1 MKNKSHVLFDEWKVT
16 LLDKRVLVAVAVFA
30 SVCATAFAALEKD
43 EAEAVRKLLRETP
56 NPQVKVDWEN
66 YVFNPS
72 RGPQDSYAYTKDML
86 EFTKGVTLIGNLPHR
101 HAKELGPTPLCM
113 GLEGSQSYFL
123 GEKKTIE
130 LMAAAGVKQARL
142 LMRWNMYE
150 KEPGVYDFAW
160 IDSML
165 DVCEANGVQAWLT
178 LGGTPWFYIPGCDA
192 KGTITNYVEGA
203 TLEGAMLADDAN
215 YKAQKVVT
223 RRLELGRE
231 SAYMH
236 NVMPQYLKAVS
247 ALARHVKGRVRHFEY
262 NNEVEACFRRNGE
275 DAWHALGTDAAAQ
288 AMVACF
294 TEVRRA
300 VTAEIPEAEFSASYC
315 ALSSAH
321 MPCLARHGFG
331 EILDVYNYHG
341 YERNPE
347 AMVEE
352 SIAQAKALFRRKDG
366 TEPRVMMGESG
377 RATGPSGRFSTHTEY
392 GQAKFTARRV
402 LNDLYNG
409 CQTIALFNVGS
420 PHYGYFN
427 PATHEPKLGYYVVQ
441 GLGWLL
447 DGLKPAPQY
456 YVRFNTLGRQ
466 EFTPQM
472 PYTCSKRVAF
482 DRKGVPV
489 IALWTPEH
497 LDINQQRIDGRL
509 LIVTDGLRE
518 HLLPNP
524 VVIDPIR
531 RKVWDASGLVYRN
544 PQGDDEFRAFPLMDY
559 PLIVTDLAVFRDFI
573 RP

>member
-1 MKNKSHVLFDEWKVT
+1 MS
-16 LLDKRVLVAVAVFA
+16 
-30 SVCATAFAALEKD
+30 AFAASGKD
-43 EAEAVRKLLRETP
+43 ETDAIRKFLAETP
-56 NPQVKVDWEN
+56 NPEVKVDWDN
-66 YVFNPS
+66 YAFAAS
-72 RGPQDSYAYTKDML
+72 RAPRDPYAYTKDML
-86 EFTKGVTLIGNLPHR
+86 EFTQGVSFIGNLPHR
-101 HAKELGPTPLCM
+101 HARELGPTPLCM
-113 GLEGSQSYFL
+113 GLEGSQTFFL
-123 GEKKTIE
+123 GETNVVE
-130 LMAAAGVKQARL
+130 MMAAAGVKQARL
-142 LMRWNMYE
+142 LMTWDKFE
-150 KEPGVYDFAW
+150 TAPGVYDFTW
-160 IDSML
+160 IDAML
-165 DVCEANGVQAWLT
+165 GLCEANGVQAWLT

-203 TLEGAMLADDAN
+203 TMEGAILADDAK
-215 YKAQKVVT
+215 YKDRKIVT
-223 RRLELGRE
+223 RRVQLSRE
-231 SAYMH
+231 SAYLH
-236 NVMPQYLKAVS
+236 KAMPQYLKAVS
-247 ALARHVKGRVRHFEY
+247 VLAKHVKGRVRHFEY
-262 NNEVEACFRRNGE
+262 NNEVEACFRLNGE
-275 DAWHALGTDAAAQ
+275 DAWHLLGTDAAAK
-288 AMVACF
+288 AMVECF
-294 TEVRRA
+294 TEVRKA
-300 VTAEIPEAEFSASYC
+300 VKAEIPEAEFSASFC

-321 MPCLARHGFG
+321 LPCLARHGFG

-352 SIAQAKALFRRKDG
+352 SIAQAKALFRRRDG
-366 TEPRVMMGESG
+366 TVPRVMMGEAG

-392 GQAKFTARRV
+392 GQAKFTARRI

-409 CQTIALFNVGS
+409 CQTIALFSVGVS
-420 PHYGYFN
+420 RYGYFN
-427 PATHEPKLGYYVVQ
+427 PTTREPKLGYRVVE

-456 YVRFNTLGRQ
+456 YVRFNTLGNQ

-509 LIVTDGLRE
+509 LVVTDGLRE

-524 VVIDPIR
+524 VIIDPIR

-559 PLIVTDLAVFRDFI
+559 PLIVTDLAVFRDFL
-573 RP
+573 R